1 MSPSA
6 QNGEAGE
13 PTVVERLFIAIIR
26 GEPEAVLEL
35 MHPEAE
41 WSPTVWSGQQ
51 VYKGPE
57 GVREWL
63 AQFGDGL
70 EHLDVR
76 VEKVETDG
84 DRGAVLGTVF
94 DSRDGGMFAVRVAW
108 SFELEGGLMRSGRAY
123 ETWEEAARSAGLAEG
138 SDRQHSGHD

>member
-1 MSPSA
+1 LSA
-6 QNGEAGE
+6 PAQHGDGSEGGE

-26 GEPEAVLEL
+26 GEPEGVLEL
-35 MHPEAE
+35 MHPDAE

-51 VYKGPE
+51 VYKGQD

-63 AQFGDGL
+63 SQFGEGL

-76 VEKVETDG
+76 VEKVQTDG

-108 SFELEGGLMRSGRAY
+108 SFELEDGLMRSGRAY
-123 ETWEEAARSAGLAEG
+123 ETWEEAARDAGL
-138 SDRQHSGHD
+138 S